1 MARLFESSEFFKVIR
16 NAVYDDSYIFGT
28 IHGPPR
34 CSKSTIGLWAGQS
47 IYEDWDKTLQ
57 ATVFNLPSVIQR
69 MEDGKPEKWPTS
81 NGLHSRVP
89 YLLWDDFAVTAN
101 KAETQH
107 STAFDTFKGCF
118 DVLGT
123 SIGVLMLTMVDA
135 GSATQQLQGKY
146 NYEVF
151 VTAKGKYKLDKVIW
165 KQDYHGFSTIMK
177 KHCIEYGEFAPL
189 PKEVYLQYDAMR
201 QDLNK
206 QAFIRLK
213 DAMALDSVD
222 SIIKILDASDIQLL
236 SLIKQKGPV
245 KYNIAKDALG
255 EKYADT
261 LTRCKARSLVIPT
274 NIGSN
279 HYKLDL
285 SSIGIDVL
293 KALEKNGNVPK
304 TGIDI
309 QGFTPVTNQKQRT
322 NP

>member
-1 MARLFESSEFFKVIR
+1 MARLFEDSELFKYIR
-16 NAVYDDSYIFGT
+16 NAVFDDSYIFGT

-34 CSKSTIGLWAGQS
+34 SSKSTIGLWAGQS
-47 IYEDWDKTLQ
+47 VYENWDKTLQ
-57 ATVFNLPSVIQR
+57 ATVFNLSSVIQR

-81 NGLHSRVP
+81 NGMHSRVP
-89 YLLWDDFAVTAN
+89 FLLWDDFAVTAN

-146 NYEVF
+146 NIEVF
-151 VTAKGKYKLDKVIW
+151 VTSKGKYKFDTVVW
-165 KQDYHGFSTIMK
+165 KQDYKGFNTIMK
-177 KHCIEYGEFAPL
+177 KHCVEFGEFAPI
-189 PKEVYLQYDAMR
+189 PPEIYKQYDAMR

-213 DAMALDSVD
+213 DAMALDTVD
-222 SIIKILDASDIQLL
+222 MLVKILQPDDIQLL
-236 SLIKQKGPV
+236 SLIRQKGPV
-245 KYNIAKDALG
+245 KYNIAKDTLG
-255 EKYADT
+255 EKYQDT

-279 HYKLDL
+279 HYRLDL

-293 KALEKNGNVPK
+293 KSLEKNGNAPK

-309 QGFTPVTNQKQRT
+309 QGFSPVSNQKQQQK
-322 NP
+322 P